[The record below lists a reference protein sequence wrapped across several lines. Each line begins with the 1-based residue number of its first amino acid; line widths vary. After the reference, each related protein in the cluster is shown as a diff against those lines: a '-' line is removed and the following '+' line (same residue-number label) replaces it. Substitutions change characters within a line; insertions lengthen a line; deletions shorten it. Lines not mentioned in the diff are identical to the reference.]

1 MVNIEVQTALNEAGA
16 RLESE
21 ELPVFVKMKK
31 NNVIHHSQL
40 FSKQTGARNST
51 VCTFIDPS
59 TGENRFGLIKFFC
72 LVANTLVA
80 ITQVLETTNQDPL
93 AELRTPQLH
102 ELRQG
107 YHLETSKKLIHS
119 VKKPSLASAT
129 KAIPPNNIVSKCI
142 MIPIKYSPTDY
153 AVLQPN
159 TFEHL

>member
-1 MVNIEVQTALNEAGA
+1 MSSTT
-16 RLESE
+16 
-21 ELPVFVKMKK
+21 
-31 NNVIHHSQL
+31 QL